1 MSETIETNNPALPSY
16 ECEAYKKQLPAL
28 QITRDLCGGTLE
40 LRQKGEAYLPKEP
53 KEEPGPYEYRR
64 KRAILFN
71 MYERGKAALVG
82 MVFNGEM
89 EIEEDVPEIM
99 RGREAEAETD
109 EVEGQL
115 EDCDRN
121 GTHLSVFAKEFFDNA
136 IDDGHCFLYVD
147 MPPKLPDGATAEDEQ
162 RANRRPYFVKYRK
175 DQAVNWRVD
184 ARGTLQQITFRECT
198 WEPVGAFGEE
208 EVTRYR
214 VLTPGRWQLFRV
226 VKDERGK
233 MAVIPDPD
241 TPEGET
247 SLSYIPV
254 SVCYTR
260 KMGILHSKPM
270 LLDAALVNVAW
281 WQKYSDYSI
290 YLHINSRPLLWF
302 RDRDQ
307 TRPVETIGP
316 YTFFDAQQVDF
327 AEPKGSALGA
337 ARTDLQDLQE
347 YMSVLLLSLL
357 AKKTVTKTATE
368 ERGDQ
373 KKEESDLA
381 TAARSLKDCFE
392 QGLKTW
398 AEYLGLPSGGSIRL
412 GEVEEIEIDAQ
423 TMTALAGL
431 AGTIFS
437 TETIRQMEAK
447 GLSKLLPDTYTET
460 DEAKRLADEAQ
471 AKQDAMPD
479 IGAQIGRAFNA
490 GAM

>member
-89 EIEEDVPEIM
+89 ELEEDVPEIM

-233 MAVIPDPD
+233 MTVVPDPD

-247 SLSYIPV
+247 SLDYIPV

-302 RDRDQ
+302 RHGFLL
-307 TRPVETIGP
+307 RPEIRLHEHGRLGP
-316 YTFFDAQQVDF
+316 ARLAGSRADVAAGLTERPPQRHRAPILPLDADAAIDARCRQVRVD
-327 AEPKGSALGA
+327 AEPVL
-337 ARTDLQDLQE
+337 DLVAQF
-347 YMSVLLLSLL
+347 
-357 AKKTVTKTATE
+357 ATGTA
-368 ERGDQ
+368 GI
-373 KKEESDLA
+373 S
-381 TAARSLKDCFE
+381 
-392 QGLKTW
+392 
-398 AEYLGLPSGGSIRL
+398 
-412 GEVEEIEIDAQ
+412 EIA
-423 TMTALAGL
+423 
-431 AGTIFS
+431 S
-437 TETIRQMEAK
+437 
-447 GLSKLLPDTYTET
+447 
-460 DEAKRLADEAQ
+460 
-471 AKQDAMPD
+471 
-479 IGAQIGRAFNA
+479 
-490 GAM
+490 